1 MTRHSFIITY
11 DTETKTWEWDTDQE
25 SNRLD
30 GTVEINGNFESL
42 GMGSNPVLI
51 ELEDVMSRRLG
62 NSLRIMNDFETT
74 NPVISE
80 ALMNPLYY
88 SATLGITDQE
98 DKSKR
103 QITTTLGV
111 IPYGFN
117 GETSELP
124 HDDKV
129 FYWLQD
135 SEARAGFSG
144 EEWWSIEDFGD
155 EVSL

>member
-30 GTVEINGNFESL
+30 GTVEINGNFESI
-42 GMGSNPVLI
+42 GSCNTVLI
-51 ELEDVMSRRLG
+51 ELEDIMATRLG
-62 NSLRIMNDFETT
+62 TSLRIMNEHETT
-74 NPVISE
+74 NPVIAE
-80 ALMNPLYY
+80 ALASPLYY
-88 SATLGITDQE
+88 SATLEITDQE

-103 QITTTLGV
+103 EITATLGV
-111 IPYGFN
+111 IPYGFE
-117 GETSELP
+117 GETSDLP

-129 FYWLQD
+129 FYWLQE
-135 SEARAGFSG
+135 SEAKAGFSG

>member
-30 GTVEINGNFESL
+30 GTVEINGNFESI
-42 GMGSNPVLI
+42 GSSSPVLM

-62 NSLRIMNDFETT
+62 TSLKILNDFEAT
-74 NPVISE
+74 NPVIAE
-80 ALMNPLYY
+80 ALMLPLYY
-88 SATLGITDQE
+88 SATLEIIDQE

-103 QITTTLGV
+103 NITATLGV
-111 IPYGFN
+111 IPYGFE
-117 GETSELP
+117 GETSDLP
-124 HDDKV
+124 HNDKV
-129 FYWLQD
+129 FCWLKD
-135 SEARAGFSG
+135 SEAKAGFSG
-144 EEWWSIEDFGD
+144 EEWWSIDDFGD

>member
-30 GTVEINGNFESL
+30 GTVEINGNFESI
-42 GMGSNPVLI
+42 GSSSPVLM
-51 ELEDVMSRRLG
+51 ELEDIMSTRLG
-62 NSLRIMNDFETT
+62 NSLKILNDYEAT
-74 NPVISE
+74 NPIVAE
-80 ALMNPLYY
+80 ALASPLYY
-88 SATLGITDQE
+88 SATLTITDQE
-98 DKSKR
+98 DKSER
-103 QITTTLGV
+103 EITATLGV

-117 GETSELP
+117 GQTVDLP
-124 HDDKV
+124 HNDKV
-129 FYWLQD
+129 FCWLQD

-144 EEWWSIEDFGD
+144 EEWWSIEDFGE

>member
-30 GTVEINGNFESL
+30 GTVEINGNFESI
-42 GMGSNPVLI
+42 GSSSPVLM

-62 NSLRIMNDFETT
+62 NSLRIMNDFEAT

-80 ALMNPLYY
+80 ALMIPLYY
-88 SATLGITDQE
+88 SATLTITDQE
-98 DKSKR
+98 DKSER
-103 QITTTLGV
+103 EIVATLGV

-117 GETSELP
+117 GQTTDLP
-124 HDDKV
+124 HNDKV
-129 FYWLQD
+129 FCWLQD

>member
-30 GTVEINGNFESL
+30 GTVEINGNYESI
-42 GMGSNPVLI
+42 GSSSPALM
-51 ELEDVMSRRLG
+51 ELEDIMSTRLG
-62 NSLRIMNDFETT
+62 TSLRILNEHEAT
-74 NPVISE
+74 NPVAAE
-80 ALMNPLYY
+80 AFASPLYY
-88 SATLGITDQE
+88 SATLEITDQD

-103 QITTTLGV
+103 EITTTLGI
-111 IPYGFN
+111 IPYGFE
-117 GETSELP
+117 GETEDLP

-129 FYWLQD
+129 FYWLQE

-144 EEWWSIEDFGD
+144 EEWWSIDDFGD

>member
-30 GTVEINGNFESL
+30 GTVEINGNFESI
-42 GMGSNPVLI
+42 GSSSPVLM

-62 NSLRIMNDFETT
+62 NSLRIMNDFEAT

-80 ALMNPLYY
+80 ALMIPLYY
-88 SATLGITDQE
+88 SATLTITDQE
-98 DKSKR
+98 DKSER
-103 QITTTLGV
+103 EITATLGV

-117 GETSELP
+117 GQTTDLP
-124 HDDKV
+124 HNDKV
-129 FYWLQD
+129 FCWLQD

>member
-30 GTVEINGNFESL
+30 GTVEINGNFESI
-42 GMGSNPVLI
+42 GSSSPVLM

-74 NPVISE
+74 NPVVAE
-80 ALMNPLYY
+80 ALAFPLYY
-88 SATLGITDQE
+88 SATLKITDEE
-98 DKSKR
+98 DKSVR
-103 QITTTLGV
+103 EITTNLGV
-111 IPYGFN
+111 IPYGFK
-117 GETSELP
+117 GETSALP

-129 FYWLQD
+129 FYWLEE
-135 SEARAGFSG
+135 SEARAGFSIFAW
-144 EEWWSIEDFGD
+144 EIEDL
-155 EVSL
+155 EEISL

>member
-30 GTVEINGNFESL
+30 GTVEINGNFESI
-42 GMGSNPVLI
+42 GSCNPVLM
-51 ELEDVMSRRLG
+51 ELEDIMATRLG
-62 NSLRIMNDFETT
+62 TSLRIMNEHETT
-74 NPVISE
+74 NPVIAE
-80 ALMNPLYY
+80 ALASPLYY
-88 SATLGITDQE
+88 SATLEITDQE

-111 IPYGFN
+111 IPHGFK

-129 FYWLQD
+129 FYWLGD

>member
-30 GTVEINGNFESL
+30 GTVEINGNFESI
-42 GMGSNPVLI
+42 GSCNPVLM
-51 ELEDVMSRRLG
+51 ELEDIMATRLG
-62 NSLRIMNDFETT
+62 TSLRIMNEHETT
-74 NPVISE
+74 NPVIAE
-80 ALMNPLYY
+80 ALASPLYY
-88 SATLGITDQE
+88 SATLEITDQE

-103 QITTTLGV
+103 EITATLGV
-111 IPYGFN
+111 IPYGFE
-117 GETSELP
+117 GETSDLP

-135 SEARAGFSG
+135 S
-144 EEWWSIEDFGD
+144 
-155 EVSL
+155 

>member
-30 GTVEINGNFESL
+30 GTVEINGNFESI
-42 GMGSNPVLI
+42 GSSSPVLM
-51 ELEDVMSRRLG
+51 ELEDIMSIRLG
-62 NSLRIMNDFETT
+62 NSLKILNEYEAT
-74 NPVISE
+74 NPVIAE
-80 ALMNPLYY
+80 ALASPLYY
-88 SATLGITDQE
+88 SATLTITDQE
-98 DKSKR
+98 DKSER
-103 QITTTLGV
+103 EITATLGV

-117 GETSELP
+117 GQTADLP
-124 HDDKV
+124 HNDKV
-129 FYWLQD
+129 FCWLQD

>member
-30 GTVEINGNFESL
+30 GTVEINGNFESI
-42 GMGSNPVLI
+42 GSCNPVLM
-51 ELEDVMSRRLG
+51 ELEDIMSTRLG
-62 NSLRIMNDFETT
+62 TSLRIMNEHETT
-74 NPVISE
+74 NPVIAE
-80 ALMNPLYY
+80 ALASPLYY
-88 SATLGITDQE
+88 SATLEITDQE

-103 QITTTLGV
+103 EITTTLGV
-111 IPYGFN
+111 IPYGFE
-117 GETSELP
+117 GETSDLP

-144 EEWWSIEDFGD
+144 EEWWSIDDFGD

>member
-30 GTVEINGNFESL
+30 GTVEINGNFESI
-42 GMGSNPVLI
+42 GSSSPVLM

-62 NSLRIMNDFETT
+62 NSLRIMNDFEAT

-80 ALMNPLYY
+80 ALMIPLYY
-88 SATLGITDQE
+88 SATLTITDQE
-98 DKSKR
+98 DKSER
-103 QITTTLGV
+103 EITATLGV

-117 GETSELP
+117 GQTTDLP
-124 HDDKV
+124 HNDKV
-129 FYWLQD
+129 FCWLQE